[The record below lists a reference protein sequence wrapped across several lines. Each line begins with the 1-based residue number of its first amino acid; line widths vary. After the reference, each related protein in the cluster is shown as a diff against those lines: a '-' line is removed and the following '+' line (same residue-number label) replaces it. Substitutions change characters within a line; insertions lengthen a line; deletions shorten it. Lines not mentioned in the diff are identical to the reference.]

1 MSTRRYVY
9 SIKYHTCLL
18 YLITN
23 INSTI
28 ELHVLSVVPN
38 AFPKNPFLFVGKMY
52 LFIYEILHSSVKI
65 HTVLNTLSSMLSSN
79 RKYLMSFLY
88 FQRYIK
94 VNITILIERRY
105 LNIIIGHL
113 TCFLRVLRFSPPIK
127 LTATI

>member
-1 MSTRRYVY
+1 MSTRRHVY

-23 INSTI
+23 INSTF
-28 ELHVLSVVPN
+28 ELHVLSVAPN
-38 AFPKNPFLFVGKMY
+38 AFSKNPFLFVGKMY

-94 VNITILIERRY
+94 VNIIILIERRY

-113 TCFLRVLRFSPPIK
+113 TYVFSGYSGFLHQ
-127 LTATI
+127 